1 MTVPMENPII
11 LNIMPSYGALLV
23 GGYISQAIWGVST
36 LQVFFYFRSYEHD
49 PLIVKLLIAAMWM
62 ADTTSQ
68 ITIMKSVFSVL
79 ILEYG
84 RTAGLLVNRVEL
96 TIHTLVTAVVVFVVQ
111 LYFIRRIYLFG
122 KNHIWIK
129 PLSLLLT
136 LLSTWQLIGPIV
148 YWAGAVNQP
157 LEVQVEPFF
166 ININVSMRAAA
177 VVVDVTVA
185 ICMIWLLTR
194 VQSTAISQTRDMI
207 FRILVVTVNSGTWT
221 ALFAFLVLIMIKLYP
236 TDLYFTI
243 FEFPWCSLYF
253 STLLANLNSRNYVR
267 GGSGFSTIFGSGE
280 RNESE
285 RNPALVL
292 GTVQFRRR
300 DSESGTAIVGEDAS
314 IGHSTKQARVYI
326 GPEYSVRDAV

>member
-49 PLIVKLLIAAMWM
+49 PLIVKLLIAAMWFVFAVSSVDSLSVHDFSTQHNRM

-148 YWAGAVNQP
+148 YWAGAYVSFLP
-157 LEVQVEPFF
+157 SILSVKRYDLIEPKG
-166 ININVSMRAAA
+166 
-177 VVVDVTVA
+177 
-185 ICMIWLLTR
+185 
-194 VQSTAISQTRDMI
+194 QSTSGEHKRVDESCGRCCGRYCGNMHDMA
-207 FRILVVTVNSGTWT
+207 VNSSAEHGD
-221 ALFAFLVLIMIKLYP
+221 F
-236 TDLYFTI
+236 TDAGYDLSY
-243 FEFPWCSLYF
+243 
-253 STLLANLNSRNYVR
+253 
-267 GGSGFSTIFGSGE
+267 SGC
-280 RNESE
+280 
-285 RNPALVL
+285 
-292 GTVQFRRR
+292 
-300 DSESGTAIVGEDAS
+300 DC
-314 IGHSTKQARVYI
+314 
-326 GPEYSVRDAV
+326 